1 MAKAKHTYAV
11 RLAVE
16 GGNRVKADLRSVGAS
31 GERSIKK
38 IDRASDKASR
48 GLGTLSD
55 RASALR
61 RHMRLLG
68 GAIAVAAVGRSL
80 QQMVKLYA
88 DFETGLIGV
97 GKTADLSGAELE
109 ALGKDI
115 DELSKRMPV
124 ATDELLAIAQS
135 AGQLGVKGSDNI
147 LKFTETVAKL
157 GTATDLSGDQAAMAL
172 ARILNVTGE
181 ALGTV
186 DVLGSVIVALGN
198 NFAATESQIAEMA
211 TEVARGA
218 AVFGVSSAQASALAA
233 ALAAVGV
240 KSEVAG
246 TSIGRILRT
255 IDAAIRS
262 GGEHLAILTQITGR
276 TAEEIKELFQRDAMA
291 AFALFIDGLKRIGDA
306 GGSVADA
313 MAALGLADQ
322 RLLKTIPVLA
332 NRADLLAQALEIANR
347 ETENATALNE
357 EAARAFASL
366 NNQTEVMW
374 NNIKSLARA
383 IGADLAPGVSV
394 AVQGLSDLASEAG
407 DAYEK
412 LKLIAEG
419 DFNFEGLSLSATRR
433 QVEDLR
439 EEMIE
444 LAREINAMPD
454 ITPPAFFEDPLD
466 FLANIPARLVGADR
480 ESKMEELNEVV
491 ANWRQWKAK
500 LEWELEQERKR
511 REKRAAAETEDP
523 SEGDPA
529 KSPEDIAAAQERA
542 RRLLQIQKSLNQQL
556 FQLRYQGADRI
567 REEYRKLDNELKNL
581 GKAGA
586 DPEMIERLRFGAA
599 AVRDDK
605 LAELARRE
613 DEIADRRAQAN
624 QRVAESLG
632 FELEALRKTERQ
644 RFVDVAL
651 RRLSAEATP
660 EQRKEVERLAGA
672 LHDEQRAIEA
682 RNEAERE
689 ANQLRDEGK
698 ALTERLRTAQEA
710 YTAEIREYQKL
721 LDAGAIDKE
730 TFARASEQAD
740 DRMLQSSREWSDGVR
755 RAIRDY
761 LDEATDAAKTFEQ
774 ATTRAL
780 KASEDAFVEWA
791 MTGKFSAKDLF
802 NTIAE
807 EALRAAYRM
816 AVAAP
821 LNNILGSIFGAI
833 GGSIFGGTGIATT
846 SSGTPMIG
854 DFPVTSG
861 PTAFAHGGGVIGRD
875 AFPARMVDPRAFDT
889 ANRYHRGGIVGG
901 EVPIVTRSGEGVF
914 TPGQMQALAPVPDA
928 KPVVHVAVNV
938 RNTAPGARASAD
950 VRREPGGDLTLDIMI
965 ERIEGGMAR
974 HIGRGEGLAPTLER
988 RYGLNPA
995 AGSLR

>member
-11 RLAVE
+11 RLEVE

-48 GLGTLSD
+48 GLGTLSN

-68 GAIAVAAVGRSL
+68 GAIAVAAVGRGL

-181 ALGTV
+181 ALGKV

-276 TAEEIKELFQRDAMA
+276 AAEEIEELFQRDAMA

-347 ETENATALNE
+347 ETGNATALNE

-394 AVQGLSDLASEAG
+394 AVQGLSDLASAAG

-412 LKLIAEG
+412 LKLIVEG

-439 EEMIE
+439 EEMVE
-444 LAREINAMPD
+444 LAKEINAMPD

-480 ESKMEELNEVV
+480 ESKIEELNEVV

-529 KSPEDIAAAQERA
+529 ESPEDIAAAQERA

-567 REEYRKLDNELKNL
+567 RAEYDKLDEELKRL
-581 GKAGA
+581 GEAGA

-613 DEIADRRAQAN
+613 KEIADQRTQANRARCRESGLRAGGAQEDRAATLCRCGAQKVVGRGDPEAAQGSRTTGRRA
-624 QRVAESLG
+624 
-632 FELEALRKTERQ
+632 
-644 RFVDVAL
+644 
-651 RRLSAEATP
+651 P
-660 EQRKEVERLAGA
+660 
-672 LHDEQRAIEA
+672 
-682 RNEAERE
+682 
-689 ANQLRDEGK
+689 
-698 ALTERLRTAQEA
+698 
-710 YTAEIREYQKL
+710 
-721 LDAGAIDKE
+721 
-730 TFARASEQAD
+730 
-740 DRMLQSSREWSDGVR
+740 
-755 RAIRDY
+755 
-761 LDEATDAAKTFEQ
+761 
-774 ATTRAL
+774 
-780 KASEDAFVEWA
+780 
-791 MTGKFSAKDLF
+791 
-802 NTIAE
+802 
-807 EALRAAYRM
+807 
-816 AVAAP
+816 
-821 LNNILGSIFGAI
+821 
-833 GGSIFGGTGIATT
+833 
-846 SSGTPMIG
+846 
-854 DFPVTSG
+854 
-861 PTAFAHGGGVIGRD
+861 
-875 AFPARMVDPRAFDT
+875 
-889 ANRYHRGGIVGG
+889 
-901 EVPIVTRSGEGVF
+901 
-914 TPGQMQALAPVPDA
+914 
-928 KPVVHVAVNV
+928 
-938 RNTAPGARASAD
+938 
-950 VRREPGGDLTLDIMI
+950 
-965 ERIEGGMAR
+965 
-974 HIGRGEGLAPTLER
+974 
-988 RYGLNPA
+988 
-995 AGSLR
+995 

>member
-1 MAKAKHTYAV
+1 MAKGKHTYAV

-16 GGNRVKADLRSVGAS
+16 GGNRVKADLTSVGAS

-48 GLGTLSD
+48 GLSTLGE
-55 RASALR
+55 RASGLR
-61 RHMRLLG
+61 SHMRLLG
-68 GAIAVAAVGRSL
+68 GALAASAVGRGL

-181 ALGTV
+181 ALGKV

-218 AVFGVSSAQASALAA
+218 AVFGVSSSQASALAA

-246 TSIGRILRT
+246 TSIGRILRM

-276 TAEEIKELFQRDAMA
+276 AAEEFKELFQRDAMA
-291 AFALFIDGLKRIGDA
+291 TFALFIEGLKRIGDA

-347 ETENATALNE
+347 ETGNATALNE
-357 EAARAFASL
+357 EAARAFESL

-383 IGADLAPGVSV
+383 IGADLVPGVSV
-394 AVQGLSDLASEAG
+394 AVKELSDLANAAG

-412 LKLIAEG
+412 LKLIVEG

-439 EEMIE
+439 EEMVE
-444 LAREINAMPD
+444 LAKEINAMPD

-480 ESKMEELNEVV
+480 ESKIEELNEVV

-511 REKRAAAETEDP
+511 REELAAFETKVDP
-523 SEGDPA
+523 LKGDPA
-529 KSPEDIAAAQERA
+529 ESPEDIAAAQERA
-542 RRLLQIQKSLNQQL
+542 RRLVQIQKSLNQQL
-556 FQLRYQGADRI
+556 FQLRFQGADRI
-567 REEYRKLDNELKNL
+567 REEYRKLDNELK
-581 GKAGA
+581 
-586 DPEMIERLRFGAA
+586 
-599 AVRDDK
+599 
-605 LAELARRE
+605 ELV
-613 DEIADRRAQAN
+613 DR
-624 QRVAESLG
+624 
-632 FELEALRKTERQ
+632 
-644 RFVDVAL
+644 
-651 RRLSAEATP
+651 
-660 EQRKEVERLAGA
+660 
-672 LHDEQRAIEA
+672 I
-682 RNEAERE
+682 
-689 ANQLRDEGK
+689 
-698 ALTERLRTAQEA
+698 
-710 YTAEIREYQKL
+710 
-721 LDAGAIDKE
+721 
-730 TFARASEQAD
+730 
-740 DRMLQSSREWSDGVR
+740 
-755 RAIRDY
+755 
-761 LDEATDAAKTFEQ
+761 
-774 ATTRAL
+774 
-780 KASEDAFVEWA
+780 
-791 MTGKFSAKDLF
+791 
-802 NTIAE
+802 
-807 EALRAAYRM
+807 
-816 AVAAP
+816 
-821 LNNILGSIFGAI
+821 
-833 GGSIFGGTGIATT
+833 
-846 SSGTPMIG
+846 
-854 DFPVTSG
+854 
-861 PTAFAHGGGVIGRD
+861 
-875 AFPARMVDPRAFDT
+875 
-889 ANRYHRGGIVGG
+889 
-901 EVPIVTRSGEGVF
+901 
-914 TPGQMQALAPVPDA
+914 
-928 KPVVHVAVNV
+928 
-938 RNTAPGARASAD
+938 
-950 VRREPGGDLTLDIMI
+950 
-965 ERIEGGMAR
+965 
-974 HIGRGEGLAPTLER
+974 
-988 RYGLNPA
+988 
-995 AGSLR
+995 

>member
-16 GGNRVKADLRSVGAS
+16 GGNRVKADLTSVGAS

-38 IDRASDKASR
+38 IDRASNKASR

-68 GAIAVAAVGRSL
+68 GAVAAAAVGRGL

-109 ALGKDI
+109 ALGKEI

-135 AGQLGVKGSDNI
+135 AGQLGVKGADNI

-157 GTATDLSGDQAAMAL
+157 GTATDLSGDEAAMAL

-181 ALGTV
+181 ALGKV

-198 NFAATESQIAEMA
+198 NFAATESQIADMA

-246 TSIGRILRT
+246 TSIGRILRM

-276 TAEEIKELFQRDAMA
+276 AGEEIEELFQRDAMA
-291 AFALFIDGLKRIGDA
+291 TFALFIEGLKRIGDA

-332 NRADLLAQALEIANR
+332 NRADLLARALEIANR

-357 EAARAFASL
+357 EAARAFESL

-383 IGADLAPGVSV
+383 IGADLAPGVAV
-394 AVQGLSDLASEAG
+394 AVKGLSDLASEAG

-412 LKLIAEG
+412 LKLIAQV
-419 DFNFEGLSLSATRR
+419 DFNFEDLSLGATRR
-433 QVEDLR
+433 EVEDRARELEELKERIQAAPSEADVHPFGNLFAGTR
-439 EEMIE
+439 EELE
-444 LAREINAMPD
+444 AEYQ
-454 ITPPAFFEDPLD
+454 
-466 FLANIPARLVGADR
+466 RLWDVYI
-480 ESKMEELNEVV
+480 
-491 ANWRQWKAK
+491 QWKAK
-500 LEWELEQERKR
+500 YEWELEQSRKR
-511 REKRAAAETEDP
+511 REELAAAETKDALLK
-523 SEGDPA
+523 GDPA
-529 KSPEDIAAAQERA
+529 ASPEDIAAAQERA
-542 RRLLQIQKSLNQQL
+542 RRLVQIEKSLNTQL
-556 FQLRYQGADRI
+556 FQLRHHGADRI
-567 REEYRKLDNELKNL
+567 RAEHLKLVTELQHLIKPDASNL
-581 GKAGA
+581 DEVEQA
-586 DPEMIERLRFGAA
+586 LNNAA
-599 AVRDDK
+599 AVRDLK
-605 LAELARRE
+605 LTQIAHRE
-613 DEIADRRAQAN
+613 NEIADRRAQAN
-624 QRVAESLG
+624 QRVVESLG
-632 FELEALRKTERQ
+632 FELEALKKTERQ

-660 EQRKEVERLAGA
+660 KQREEVERLAGA
-672 LHDEQRAIEA
+672 LHDEQQEIEA
-682 RNEAERE
+682 RNKAERE
-689 ANQLRDEGK
+689 ANRLRDEAR

-710 YTAEIREYQKL
+710 YADEMARLREL
-721 LDAGAIDKE
+721 RDLEEGAIDQE
-730 TFARASEQAD
+730 TFARASEAAY
-740 DRMLQSSREWSDGVR
+740 DRMLDASRKWSDGVQ

-761 LDEATDAAKTFEQ
+761 LDEAADAAKQFERI
-774 ATTRAL
+774 TTRAL
-780 KASEDAFVEWA
+780 QASEDAFVEWA
-791 MTGKFSAKDLF
+791 TTGKFSAQDLF

-816 AVAAP
+816 AVVGP
-821 LNNILGSIFGAI
+821 LNNILGTIFSAI
-833 GGSIFGGTGIATT
+833 GGSVFGGSSVATT

-854 DFPVTSG
+854 DFPMSSG
-861 PTAFAHGGGVIGRD
+861 STMLAHTGGVIGRD
-875 AFPARMVDPRAFDT
+875 VLPTRIVEPTAFD
-889 ANRYHRGGIVGG
+889 AASRYHRGGIVAG
-901 EVPIVTRSGEGVF
+901 EVPIVARRGEGVF
-914 TPGQMQALAPVPDA
+914 TPGQMRSLAPVSAA
-928 KPVVHVAVNV
+928 KPEVHVAVNV
-938 RNTAPGARASAD
+938 HNAAPGTQATAD
-950 VRREPGGDLTLDIMI
+950 WRRGPGGDLTLDIMI
-965 ERIEGGMAR
+965 EKIEGGMAR
-974 HIGRGEGLAPTLER
+974 NIGRGQGMAPTLER

>member
-31 GERSIKK
+31 GERSLKK
-38 IDRASDKASR
+38 IDRASDRASR
-48 GLGTLSD
+48 GLGTLSN

-68 GAIAVAAVGRSL
+68 GAIAVAAVGRGL

-135 AGQLGVKGSDNI
+135 AGQLGVKGSGNI

-246 TSIGRILRT
+246 TSIGRILRM

-394 AVQGLSDLASEAG
+394 AVQGLSDLAGEAG

-433 QVEDLR
+433 QVEDLDKELKELKERMRAAPR
-439 EEMIE
+439 EADVN
-444 LAREINAMPD
+444 L
-454 ITPPAFFEDPLD
+454 FEDV
-466 FLANIPARLVGADR
+466 FT
-480 ESKMEELNEVV
+480 STYEELDAEYRRRWAVYI
-491 ANWRQWKAK
+491 QWKTK
-500 LEWELEQERKR
+500 YEWELEQERKR
-511 REKRAAAETEDP
+511 REKRAAAETKDP
-523 SEGDPA
+523 SKGDPPE
-529 KSPEDIAAAQERA
+529 SLEDIAAAQERA
-542 RRLLQIQKSLNQQL
+542 RRLVQIQKSLNQQL
-556 FQLRYQGADRI
+556 FQFRYQGADRI
-567 REEYRKLDNELKNL
+567 REEYRKLDNELKDL

-586 DPEMIERLRFGAA
+586 DPETIERLRFGAA

-605 LAELARRE
+605 LTRLARRE

-632 FELEALRKTERQ
+632 FELEALRKTDRQ

-660 EQRKEVERLAGA
+660 KQREEVERLAGV
-672 LHDEQRAIEA
+672 LFDEQEKITDANKA
-682 RNEAERE
+682 REEE
-689 ANQLRDEGK
+689 NQLRAEGK
-698 ALTERLRTAQEA
+698 VLTDQLRTAEEA
-710 YTAEIREYQKL
+710 YADEIERLNEL
-721 LDAGAIDKE
+721 LEAGAINQE
-730 TFARASEQAD
+730 AFGRASEGAY
-740 DRMLQSSREWSDGVR
+740 DRMLDASREWSDGVR

-761 LDEATDAAKTFEQ
+761 LDDATDAAKTFEQ

-791 MTGKFSAKDLF
+791 QTGKFSAKDLF

-816 AVAAP
+816 AVVGP

-854 DFPVTSG
+854 DFPVSSG

-875 AFPARMVDPRAFDT
+875 AFPTRMVDPRAFDT
-889 ANRYHRGGIVGG
+889 ATRYHRGGIVGG
-901 EVPIVTRSGEGVF
+901 ERPIVARSGEGVF

-928 KPVVHVAVNV
+928 RPVVHVAVNV

-965 ERIEGGMAR
+965 EQIEGGMAR

>member
-68 GAIAVAAVGRSL
+68 GAVAAAAVGRGL

-109 ALGKDI
+109 SLGKDI

-218 AVFGVSSAQASALAA
+218 AIFGVSSAQASALAA

-246 TSIGRILRT
+246 TSIGRILRMM
-255 IDAAIRS
+255 DAAIRS

-276 TAEEIKELFQRDAMA
+276 AAEEFKELFQRDAMA
-291 AFALFIDGLKRIGDA
+291 TFALFIEGLKRIGAA

-357 EAARAFASL
+357 EAARAFESL
-366 NNQTEVMW
+366 NNQTELMW

-383 IGADLAPGVSV
+383 IGADLAPGVTV
-394 AVQGLSDLASEAG
+394 AVQGLSDLASWAG
-407 DAYEK
+407 DAYER

-419 DFNFEGLSLSATRR
+419 DFNFEGLSLSVTRR
-433 QVEDLR
+433 QVEDLDKELKELEERMRTAPR
-439 EEMIE
+439 EADVNLFEDWFTSTYEE
-444 LAREINAMPD
+444 LAAEYQRRWAVYI
-454 ITPPAFFEDPLD
+454 
-466 FLANIPARLVGADR
+466 
-480 ESKMEELNEVV
+480 
-491 ANWRQWKAK
+491 QWKTK
-500 LEWELEQERKR
+500 YEWELEQERKR
-511 REKRAAAETEDP
+511 REKRDAAKTKDP

-529 KSPEDIAAAQERA
+529 APPEDIAAAQERA
-542 RRLLQIQKSLNQQL
+542 RRLVQIEQSLNTQL
-556 FQLRYQGADRI
+556 FQLRFQGADRI
-567 REEYRKLDNELKNL
+567 RAEHAKLDRELERL
-581 GKAGA
+581 SEAGA
-586 DPEMIERLRFGAA
+586 DLEMIDRLRFGAA

-605 LAELARRE
+605 LAEITRRE
-613 DEIADRRAQAN
+613 DERKDRQVQAN
-624 QRVAESLG
+624 KRVVESLG
-632 FELEALRKTERQ
+632 FELEALKKTDRERLIY
-644 RFVDVAL
+644 VAL

-660 EQRKEVERLAGA
+660 KLREEVERRAGV
-672 LHDEQRAIEA
+672 LFDEQKVTRE
-682 RNEAERE
+682 RNEAQR
-689 ANQLRDEGK
+689 EGK
-698 ALTERLRTAQEA
+698 ALTESLRTAQEA
-710 YTAEIREYQKL
+710 YAAEIERLNDL
-721 LDAGAIDKE
+721 LKAGAIDQE
-730 TFARASEQAD
+730 TFGRASEQAY
-740 DRMLQSSREWSDGVR
+740 DRMLDASREWSDGVR

-761 LDEATDAAKTFEQ
+761 LDEASDAAKQFERV
-774 ATTRAL
+774 TTRAL
-780 KASEDAFVEWA
+780 QASEDAFVEWA
-791 MTGKFSAKDLF
+791 TTGKFSAKDLF

-816 AVAAP
+816 AVVAP
-821 LNNILGSIFGAI
+821 LNNIFDTIFGAI
-833 GGSIFGGTGIATT
+833 GSALAGSIATP
-846 SSGTPMIG
+846 SSGAPMIG
-854 DFPVTSG
+854 SHVLFPAG
-861 PTAFAHGGGVIGRD
+861 PGPVGATHAGGVIGSD
-875 AFPARMVDPRAFDT
+875 TLPIRMVDPAVFDGAF
-889 ANRYHRGGIVGG
+889 RYHRGGIVGG
-901 EVPIVTRSGEGVF
+901 AGDVPIWSQAGEGVF
-914 TPGQMQALAPVPDA
+914 TPGQMRSLTPVSA
-928 KPVVHVAVNV
+928 VKPEVHVAVNV
-938 RNTAPGARASAD
+938 RNTAPGTRASAD
-950 VRREPGGDLTLDIMI
+950 VRREPGGDL
-965 ERIEGGMAR
+965 
-974 HIGRGEGLAPTLER
+974 
-988 RYGLNPA
+988 
-995 AGSLR
+995 SL

>member
-11 RLAVE
+11 RLEVE

-31 GERSIKK
+31 GERSLKK

-48 GLGTLSD
+48 GLGTLSN

-68 GAIAVAAVGRSL
+68 GAIAAAAVGRGL

-181 ALGTV
+181 ALGKV

-246 TSIGRILRT
+246 TSIGRILRM

-276 TAEEIKELFQRDAMA
+276 AAEEIEELFQRDAMA
-291 AFALFIDGLKRIGDA
+291 AFALFIDGLKRLGDA

-357 EAARAFASL
+357 EAARAFESL

-394 AVQGLSDLASEAG
+394 AVQGLSDLASGAG

-433 QVEDLR
+433 QVEDLDKKLKELEERMRTAPR
-439 EEMIE
+439 EADVN
-444 LAREINAMPD
+444 L
-454 ITPPAFFEDPLD
+454 FEDV
-466 FLANIPARLVGADR
+466 FT
-480 ESKMEELNEVV
+480 STYEELDAEYRRRWAVYI
-491 ANWRQWKAK
+491 QWKTK
-500 LEWELEQERKR
+500 YEWELEQARKR
-511 REKRAAAETEDP
+511 REKRTAAETKDP

-529 KSPEDIAAAQERA
+529 ARPEDIAAAQERA

-556 FQLRYQGADRI
+556 FQFRYQGADRI
-567 REEYRKLDNELKNL
+567 REEYRKLDNELKDL

-586 DPEMIERLRFGAA
+586 DPETIERLRFGAA

-605 LAELARRE
+605 LTQLARRE

-632 FELEALRKTERQ
+632 FELEALKKTDRQ

-660 EQRKEVERLAGA
+660 KQREEVERLAGV
-672 LHDEQRAIEA
+672 LFDEQEKITDANKA
-682 RNEAERE
+682 REEE
-689 ANQLRDEGK
+689 NQLRAEGK
-698 ALTERLRTAQEA
+698 VLTDQLRTAEEA
-710 YTAEIREYQKL
+710 YADEIERLNEL
-721 LDAGAIDKE
+721 LEAGAINQE
-730 TFARASEQAD
+730 AFGRASEGAY
-740 DRMLQSSREWSDGVR
+740 DRMLDASREWSDGVR

-761 LDEATDAAKTFEQ
+761 LDDATDAAKTFEQ

-791 MTGKFSAKDLF
+791 QTGKFSAKDLF

-816 AVAAP
+816 AVVAP

-833 GGSIFGGTGIATT
+833 GGSIFGGTGTVATT

-854 DFPVTSG
+854 DFPVSSG

-875 AFPARMVDPRAFDT
+875 AFPARMVDPAVFDRA
-889 ANRYHRGGIVGG
+889 ARYHRGGIVGG
-901 EVPIVTRSGEGVF
+901 ERPIVARSGEGVF

-928 KPVVHVAVNV
+928 RPVVHVAVNV

-950 VRREPGGDLTLDIMI
+950 VRRGPGGDLTLDIMI

>member
-38 IDRASDKASR
+38 IDRAADKASR

-68 GAIAVAAVGRSL
+68 GVIAAAAVGRGL

-181 ALGTV
+181 AMGKV

-198 NFAATESQIAEMA
+198 NFAATESQITEMA

-246 TSIGRILRT
+246 TSTGRVLRM

-276 TAEEIKELFQRDAMA
+276 AGEEIEELFQRDAMA
-291 AFALFIDGLKRIGDA
+291 TFALFIEGLKRIGDA

-322 RLLKTIPVLA
+322 RLLKTLPVLA

-357 EAARAFASL
+357 EAARAFESL

-394 AVQGLSDLASEAG
+394 AVQELSDLASVAG

-433 QVEDLR
+433 QVEDLDQELKELEERMRTAPR
-439 EEMIE
+439 EADVNPLEDLFTSTYEE
-444 LAREINAMPD
+444 LAAEYQRRWAVYI
-454 ITPPAFFEDPLD
+454 
-466 FLANIPARLVGADR
+466 
-480 ESKMEELNEVV
+480 
-491 ANWRQWKAK
+491 QWKTK
-500 LEWELEQERKR
+500 YEWELEQERKR
-511 REKRAAAETEDP
+511 REELAAAETKVDP
-523 SEGDPA
+523 LKRDPA
-529 KSPEDIAAAQERA
+529 QSPEDIAAAQERA
-542 RRLLQIQKSLNQQL
+542 RRLLQIQQSLNQQL
-556 FQLRYQGADRI
+556 FQLRFQGADRI
-567 REEYRKLDNELKNL
+567 REEYRKLDNELKEL

-599 AVRDDK
+599 AVQDDK

-613 DEIADRRAQAN
+613 EEVADRRAQAN
-624 QRVAESLG
+624 KRVVESLG
-632 FELEALRKTERQ
+632 FELEALKKTERQ

-660 EQRKEVERLAGA
+660 KQREEVERLAGA
-672 LHDEQRAIEA
+672 LHDELEA
-682 RNEAERE
+682 MEETQCQAERE
-689 ANQLRDEGK
+689 ANQLR
-698 ALTERLRTAQEA
+698 AEA
-710 YTAEIREYQKL
+710 
-721 LDAGAIDKE
+721 
-730 TFARASEQAD
+730 
-740 DRMLQSSREWSDGVR
+740 R
-755 RAIRDY
+755 R
-761 LDEATDAAKTFEQ
+761 
-774 ATTRAL
+774 
-780 KASEDAFVEWA
+780 
-791 MTGKFSAKDLF
+791 
-802 NTIAE
+802 
-807 EALRAAYRM
+807 
-816 AVAAP
+816 
-821 LNNILGSIFGAI
+821 
-833 GGSIFGGTGIATT
+833 
-846 SSGTPMIG
+846 
-854 DFPVTSG
+854 
-861 PTAFAHGGGVIGRD
+861 
-875 AFPARMVDPRAFDT
+875 
-889 ANRYHRGGIVGG
+889 
-901 EVPIVTRSGEGVF
+901 
-914 TPGQMQALAPVPDA
+914 
-928 KPVVHVAVNV
+928 
-938 RNTAPGARASAD
+938 
-950 VRREPGGDLTLDIMI
+950 
-965 ERIEGGMAR
+965 
-974 HIGRGEGLAPTLER
+974 
-988 RYGLNPA
+988 
-995 AGSLR
+995 

>member
-68 GAIAVAAVGRSL
+68 GVIAAAAVGRGL

-181 ALGTV
+181 ALGKV

-246 TSIGRILRT
+246 TSIGRILRM

-357 EAARAFASL
+357 EAARAFESL

-383 IGADLAPGVSV
+383 IGADLAPGVTV
-394 AVQGLSDLASEAG
+394 AVQGLSDLASGAG

-433 QVEDLR
+433 QVEDLDR
-439 EEMIE
+439 ELKELKERMRTAPREADVNLFEDVFTSTYEE
-444 LAREINAMPD
+444 LAAEYRRRWAVYI
-454 ITPPAFFEDPLD
+454 
-466 FLANIPARLVGADR
+466 
-480 ESKMEELNEVV
+480 
-491 ANWRQWKAK
+491 QWKTK
-500 LEWELEQERKR
+500 YEWELEQARKR
-511 REKRAAAETEDP
+511 REKRTAAETKDP

-529 KSPEDIAAAQERA
+529 APPEDIAAAQERA

-556 FQLRYQGADRI
+556 FQFRYQGADRI
-567 REEYRKLDNELKNL
+567 REEYRKLDNELKDL

-586 DPEMIERLRFGAA
+586 DPETIERLRFGAA

-605 LAELARRE
+605 LTQLARRE
-613 DEIADRRAQAN
+613 KEIADRRVQAN
-624 QRVAESLG
+624 ERVVESLG
-632 FELEALRKTERQ
+632 FELEALKKTERQ

-730 TFARASEQAD
+730 TFGRASEEAY
-740 DRMLQSSREWSDGVR
+740 DRMLRSSREWSDGVR

-816 AVAAP
+816 AVVAP

-833 GGSIFGGTGIATT
+833 GGGIAGGAATT

-861 PTAFAHGGGVIGRD
+861 PTAFAHTGGVIGRD
-875 AFPARMVDPRAFDT
+875 AFPARMVDPRAFDG
-889 ANRYHRGGIVGG
+889 ASRYHRGGIVGG
-901 EVPIVTRSGEGVF
+901 EMLIVARSGEGVF

-928 KPVVHVAVNV
+928 GPVVNVAVNV
-938 RNTAPGARASAD
+938 RNTAPGTRATAD

>member
-11 RLAVE
+11 RLEVE

-38 IDRASDKASR
+38 IDRASDRASR

-68 GAIAVAAVGRSL
+68 GVIAAAAVGRGL

-246 TSIGRILRT
+246 TSIGRILRM
-255 IDAAIRS
+255 IDAAIRG

-276 TAEEIKELFQRDAMA
+276 AAEEIEALFQRDAMA

-383 IGADLAPGVSV
+383 IGADLAPGVAV
-394 AVQGLSDLASEAG
+394 AVEGVSDLAIELG

-412 LKLIAEG
+412 LKLIAQG

-433 QVEDLR
+433 QVEDLDQDLKKLEERMQTAPR
-439 EEMIE
+439 EAD
-444 LAREINAMPD
+444 LN
-454 ITPPAFFEDPLD
+454 FFED
-466 FLANIPARLVGADR
+466 AVT
-480 ESKMEELNEVV
+480 SSYEELKAEYDKLWAVYI
-491 ANWRQWKAK
+491 QWKAK

-511 REKRAAAETEDP
+511 RERRAAAETEDP

-529 KSPEDIAAAQERA
+529 ESPEDIAAAQERA
-542 RRLLQIQKSLNQQL
+542 RRLLQIQKSLNRQL

-567 REEYRKLDNELKNL
+567 RAEYDKLDEELKRL
-581 GKAGA
+581 GEAGA

-599 AVRDDK
+599 AVQDDK

-613 DEIADRRAQAN
+613 DEIADRRVQAN

-672 LHDEQRAIEA
+672 LHDEQEKIENANKA
-682 RNEAERE
+682 RERE
-689 ANQLRDEGK
+689 NRLRAEGK
-698 ALTERLRTAQEA
+698 ALTDQLRTAEEA
-710 YTAEIREYQKL
+710 YADEIERLNEL

-730 TFARASEQAD
+730 TFGRASEQAD

-761 LDEATDAAKTFEQ
+761 LDDAGDAAKTFEQ

-816 AVAAP
+816 AVVAP

-833 GGSIFGGTGIATT
+833 GGGIAGGTATT

-875 AFPARMVDPRAFDT
+875 AFPARMVDPAVFDG
-889 ANRYHRGGIVGG
+889 ASRYHRGGIVAG
-901 EVPIVTRSGEGVF
+901 ERPIVARDGEGVF
-914 TPGQMQALAPVPDA
+914 TPGQMRNLAPVSDA

-938 RNTAPGARASAD
+938 RNTAPGARATAD

-965 ERIEGGMAR
+965 EQVEGGMAR
-974 HIGRGEGLAPTLER
+974 HISRGEGLAPTLER

>member
-31 GERSIKK
+31 GERSLKK

-48 GLGTLSD
+48 GLGTLSN

-68 GAIAVAAVGRSL
+68 GAIAVAAVGRGL

-181 ALGTV
+181 ALGKV

-276 TAEEIKELFQRDAMA
+276 AAEEIEALFQRDAMA

-383 IGADLAPGVSV
+383 IGADLAPGVAV
-394 AVQGLSDLASEAG
+394 AVQGLSDLASGAG

-433 QVEDLR
+433 QVEDLDKELKELKERMRAAPR
-439 EEMIE
+439 EADVN
-444 LAREINAMPD
+444 L
-454 ITPPAFFEDPLD
+454 FEDV
-466 FLANIPARLVGADR
+466 FT
-480 ESKMEELNEVV
+480 STYEELDAEYRRRWAVYI
-491 ANWRQWKAK
+491 QWKTK
-500 LEWELEQERKR
+500 YEWELEQERKR

-529 KSPEDIAAAQERA
+529 APPEDIAAAQERA
-542 RRLLQIQKSLNQQL
+542 RRLLQIQKSLNRQL

-567 REEYRKLDNELKNL
+567 REEYRKLDNELKDL

-599 AVRDDK
+599 AVQDDK

-613 DEIADRRAQAN
+613 DEIADRRVQAN
-624 QRVAESLG
+624 QRVVESLG

-730 TFARASEQAD
+730 TFGRASEQAD

-816 AVAAP
+816 AVVAP

-833 GGSIFGGTGIATT
+833 GGGIAGGAATT

-875 AFPARMVDPRAFDT
+875 AFPARMVDPAVFDG
-889 ANRYHRGGIVGG
+889 ASRYHRGGIVGG

-914 TPGQMQALAPVPDA
+914 TPGQMQALAPVSDA
-928 KPVVHVAVNV
+928 RPVVNVAVNV

-950 VRREPGGDLTLDIMI
+950 VRREPGGDFTLDIMI
-965 ERIEGGMAR
+965 EQVEGGMAR

>member
-11 RLAVE
+11 RLEVE

-48 GLGTLSD
+48 GLGTLSN

-68 GAIAVAAVGRSL
+68 GAVAAAAVGRGL

-246 TSIGRILRT
+246 TSIGRILRM

-276 TAEEIKELFQRDAMA
+276 TAEEIEELFQRDAMA

-357 EAARAFASL
+357 EAARAFESL

-394 AVQGLSDLASEAG
+394 AVQGLSDLAGEAG

-433 QVEDLR
+433 QVEDLDKELKELEERMRTAPR
-439 EEMIE
+439 EADVNLFEDWFTSTHEE
-444 LAREINAMPD
+444 LAAEYRRRWAVYI
-454 ITPPAFFEDPLD
+454 
-466 FLANIPARLVGADR
+466 
-480 ESKMEELNEVV
+480 
-491 ANWRQWKAK
+491 QWKTK
-500 LEWELEQERKR
+500 YEWELEQARKR
-511 REKRAAAETEDP
+511 REKRTAAETKDP

-529 KSPEDIAAAQERA
+529 APPEDIAAAQERA

-556 FQLRYQGADRI
+556 FQFRYQGADRI
-567 REEYRKLDNELKNL
+567 REEYRKLDNELKDL

-586 DPEMIERLRFGAA
+586 DPETIERLRFGAA

-605 LAELARRE
+605 LTQLARRE
-613 DEIADRRAQAN
+613 KEIADRRTQAN
-624 QRVAESLG
+624 ERVAESLG

-672 LHDEQRAIEA
+672 LHDEQEKIKDTNKA
-682 RNEAERE
+682 RERE
-689 ANQLRDEGK
+689 SQLRAEGK
-698 ALTERLRTAQEA
+698 ALTDQLRTAEEA
-710 YTAEIREYQKL
+710 YADEIERLNDL
-721 LDAGAIDKE
+721 LKAGAIDQE
-730 TFARASEQAD
+730 TFGRASEQAD

-816 AVAAP
+816 AVVAP

-833 GGSIFGGTGIATT
+833 GGSIFGGTGVATT

-889 ANRYHRGGIVGG
+889 ATRYHRGGIVGG
-901 EVPIVTRSGEGVF
+901 EMPIVARSGEGVF
-914 TPGQMQALAPVPDA
+914 TPGQMQALAPVSDA
-928 KPVVHVAVNV
+928 RPVVNVAVNV
-938 RNTAPGARASAD
+938 RNTAPGTRASAD

-974 HIGRGEGLAPTLER
+974 NIARGQGMAPTLER

>member
-48 GLGTLSD
+48 GLGTLSN

-68 GAIAVAAVGRSL
+68 GVIAAAAVGRGL

-181 ALGTV
+181 ALGKV

-246 TSIGRILRT
+246 TSIGRILRM

-276 TAEEIKELFQRDAMA
+276 AAEEIEELFQRDAMA

-357 EAARAFASL
+357 EAARAFESL

-383 IGADLAPGVSV
+383 IGADLAPGVTV
-394 AVQGLSDLASEAG
+394 AVQGLSDLASGAG

-433 QVEDLR
+433 QVEDLDKELKELKERMRTAPR
-439 EEMIE
+439 EADVNLFEDVFTSTYEE
-444 LAREINAMPD
+444 LAAEYRRRWAVYI
-454 ITPPAFFEDPLD
+454 
-466 FLANIPARLVGADR
+466 
-480 ESKMEELNEVV
+480 
-491 ANWRQWKAK
+491 QWKTK
-500 LEWELEQERKR
+500 YEWELEQERKR
-511 REKRAAAETEDP
+511 REKRAAAETKDP

-529 KSPEDIAAAQERA
+529 ESPEDIAAAQERA

-556 FQLRYQGADRI
+556 FQFRYQGADRI
-567 REEYRKLDNELKNL
+567 REEYRKLDNELKDL

-586 DPEMIERLRFGAA
+586 DPETIERLRFGAA

-605 LAELARRE
+605 LAQLARRE
-613 DEIADRRAQAN
+613 DEIADRRVQAN
-624 QRVAESLG
+624 ERVVESLG
-632 FELEALRKTERQ
+632 FELEALKKTERQ

-774 ATTRAL
+774 ATTREL

-816 AVAAP
+816 AVVAP

-833 GGSIFGGTGIATT
+833 GGSIFGGTGVATT

-854 DFPVTSG
+854 DFPVSSG

-875 AFPARMVDPRAFDT
+875 AFPTRMVDPAVFDG
-889 ANRYHRGGIVGG
+889 ASRYHRGGIVGG
-901 EVPIVTRSGEGVF
+901 EMPIVARSGEGVF
-914 TPGQMQALAPVPDA
+914 TPGQMQALTPIPDV
-928 KPVVHVAVNV
+928 KPTVNVAVNV
-938 RNTAPGARASAD
+938 RNTAPGTRASAD

-965 ERIEGGMAR
+965 EQVEGGMAR

>member
-68 GAIAVAAVGRSL
+68 GAIAAAAVGRGL
-80 QQMVKLYA
+80 QRMVKLYA

-218 AVFGVSSAQASALAA
+218 AVFGVGSAQASALAA

-246 TSIGRILRT
+246 TSIGRILRM

-357 EAARAFASL
+357 EAARAFESL

-383 IGADLAPGVSV
+383 IGADLAPGVAV
-394 AVQGLSDLASEAG
+394 AVQGLSDLASGAG

-433 QVEDLR
+433 QMEDLDKELKELKERMRTAPR
-439 EEMIE
+439 EADVNPLEDLFTSTYEE
-444 LAREINAMPD
+444 LAAEYQRRWAVYI
-454 ITPPAFFEDPLD
+454 
-466 FLANIPARLVGADR
+466 
-480 ESKMEELNEVV
+480 
-491 ANWRQWKAK
+491 QWKTK
-500 LEWELEQERKR
+500 YEWELEQERKR
-511 REKRAAAETEDP
+511 REALATEEYPAEGD
-523 SEGDPA
+523 DPA
-529 KSPEDIAAAQERA
+529 KTPEDIAAAQERA
-542 RRLLQIQKSLNQQL
+542 RRLVQIEQSLNNQL

-567 REEYRKLDNELKNL
+567 REEYRKLDNELMEL

-586 DPEMIERLRFGAA
+586 EPETIERLRFGAA

-613 DEIADRRAQAN
+613 QERKDRQVQAN
-624 QRVAESLG
+624 QRVVQSLG
-632 FELEALRKTERQ
+632 FELEALKKTERQ
-644 RFVDVAL
+644 RFVSVAL
-651 RRLSAEATP
+651 RRLSTEATIT
-660 EQRKEVERLAGA
+660 ERQEVERLAGA
-672 LHDEQRAIEA
+672 LFDEQEKIE
-682 RNEAERE
+682 E
-689 ANQLRDEGK
+689 ANKAREEANRLRDEGK
-698 ALTERLRTAQEA
+698 AFTESLRTAQEA
-710 YTAEIREYQKL
+710 YADEIERLNEL
-721 LDAGAIDKE
+721 LEAGAINQE
-730 TFARASEQAD
+730 AFGRASEGAY
-740 DRMLQSSREWSDGVR
+740 DRMLDASREWSDGVR

-761 LDEATDAAKTFEQ
+761 LDDATDAAKTFEQ
-774 ATTRAL
+774 ATTREL

-791 MTGKFSAKDLF
+791 QTGKFSAKDLF

-816 AVAAP
+816 AVVAP

-833 GGSIFGGTGIATT
+833 GGSIFGGTGTVATT

-854 DFPVTSG
+854 DFPVSSG

-875 AFPARMVDPRAFDT
+875 AFPARMVDPAVFDRA
-889 ANRYHRGGIVGG
+889 ARYHRGGIVAG
-901 EVPIVTRSGEGVF
+901 EMPVVAQRGEGVF

-928 KPVVHVAVNV
+928 RPTVNVAVNV
-938 RNTAPGARASAD
+938 RNTAPGTRASAD

-965 ERIEGGMAR
+965 EQIEGGMAR

>member
-11 RLAVE
+11 RLEVE

-48 GLGTLSD
+48 GLGTLSN

-68 GAIAVAAVGRSL
+68 GAIAVAAVGRGL

-109 ALGKDI
+109 SLGKDI

-181 ALGTV
+181 ALGKV

-218 AVFGVSSAQASALAA
+218 AIFGVSSAQASALAA

-246 TSIGRILRT
+246 TSIGRILRMM
-255 IDAAIRS
+255 DAAIRS

-276 TAEEIKELFQRDAMA
+276 AAEEIEELFQRDAMA

-357 EAARAFASL
+357 EAARAFESL
-366 NNQTEVMW
+366 NNQTELMW

-383 IGADLAPGVSV
+383 IGADLAPGVTV
-394 AVQGLSDLASEAG
+394 AVQGLSDLASNAG
-407 DAYEK
+407 DAYER

-433 QVEDLR
+433 QVEDLDKELKELKERMRTAPR
-439 EEMIE
+439 EADVNLFEDWFTSTYEE
-444 LAREINAMPD
+444 LAAEYQKRWAVYI
-454 ITPPAFFEDPLD
+454 
-466 FLANIPARLVGADR
+466 
-480 ESKMEELNEVV
+480 
-491 ANWRQWKAK
+491 QWKTK

-511 REKRAAAETEDP
+511 REELAAAETKVDP
-523 SEGDPA
+523 LKGDPA

-542 RRLLQIQKSLNQQL
+542 RRLVQIEQSLNQQL
-556 FQLRYQGADRI
+556 FQLRFQGADRI
-567 REEYRKLDNELKNL
+567 REEYRKLDNELKEL

-586 DPEMIERLRFGAA
+586 DPEMIDRLRFGAA

-605 LAELARRE
+605 LTQLARRE
-613 DEIADRRAQAN
+613 EKIADQRAQAN
-624 QRVAESLG
+624 ERVAESLG
-632 FELEALRKTERQ
+632 FELDALKKTERQ

-660 EQRKEVERLAGA
+660 EQRNEVERLAGA
-672 LHDEQRAIEA
+672 LHDEQQAIEK
-682 RNEAERE
+682 RNEADRK

-698 ALTERLRTAQEA
+698 ALTDRLRTAQEA

-730 TFARASEQAD
+730 TFGRASEQAD

-816 AVAAP
+816 AVVGP

-833 GGSIFGGTGIATT
+833 GGSIFGGTGTVATT

-854 DFPVTSG
+854 DFPVSSG

-875 AFPARMVDPRAFDT
+875 AFPARMVDPAVFDSAT
-889 ANRYHRGGIVGG
+889 RYHRGGIVAG
-901 EVPIVTRSGEGVF
+901 ERPIVARSGEGVF
-914 TPGQMQALAPVPDA
+914 TPGQMQALAPVSDA
-928 KPVVHVAVNV
+928 RPVVNVAVNV
-938 RNTAPGARASAD
+938 RNTAPGTRASAD

-965 ERIEGGMAR
+965 EQVEGRMAR